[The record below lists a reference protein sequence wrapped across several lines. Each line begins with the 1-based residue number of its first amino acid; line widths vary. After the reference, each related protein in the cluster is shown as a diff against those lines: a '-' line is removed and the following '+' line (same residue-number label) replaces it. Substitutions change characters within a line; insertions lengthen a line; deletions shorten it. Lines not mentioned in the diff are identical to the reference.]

1 MLFTDTSGAFAELL
15 RRLGA
20 DPALAVVARDTISQ
34 LVRSREEQPRDRI
47 IKFWKLQ
54 SFKFSR
60 LTAGFLNSMV
70 TVREMGVTPALWD
83 TTDVSLTENERQRVE
98 AIISSLAHKSIVL
111 MNEATIWSR
120 AIYPLLVLAE

>member
-1 MLFTDTSGAFAELL
+1 
-15 RRLGA
+15 
-20 DPALAVVARDTISQ
+20 
-34 LVRSREEQPRDRI
+34 
-47 IKFWKLQ
+47 
-54 SFKFSR
+54 
-60 LTAGFLNSMV
+60 MV